1 MRKILPLLLFL
12 AVINSTHASVSDYFP
27 EPKLTINDAAR
38 WNVGA
43 GISMKLLHVNMEW
56 VNPYG
61 IAYTKLGAF
70 LNNDHAFGAQVGIRY
85 PIVLTGTDKNGYYL
99 GAYAGHLKSKA
110 YGRDDETQLGG
121 GIDLAFVLL
130 NQERIST
137 FSVGIGAGEKVSV
150 NGQTVIESKPA
161 IQFAYTL
168 SLGL

>member
-1 MRKILPLLLFL
+1 MRKILPLLLYL
-12 AVINSTHASVSDYFP
+12 AVINQSHANTEKYFP
-27 EPKLTINDAAR
+27 EPKLSSTDASS

-43 GISMKLLHVNMEW
+43 GITMKLLHVNMEW

-70 LNNDHAFGAQVGIRY
+70 INNDNAFGAQVGIRY
-85 PIVLTGTDKNGYYL
+85 PIILTGTDKNGYYL

-121 GIDLAFVLL
+121 GVDLAYVLL

-137 FSVGIGAGEKVSV
+137 FSVGIGAGEKVTV
-150 NGQTVIESKPA
+150 NGHTVIDATPA